1 MGGSGGT
8 PLLGLCG
15 YVPLNSVWFSRS
27 WVYDFT
33 IKRLEQGVFL
43 NWKPSKSVK
52 TCEERP
58 TFAIPIIFF
67 LNIYFSAK
75 NYLILYAKQSK
86 SGSESSVS
94 CHGLKQGSEMRSF
107 CLKQGRGLLAS
118 AAHLYTNLPWVFP
131 PPPRPGFLTS
141 HADVRSIRSS
151 SRVLQMK
158 VILQT
163 IRQEIYS
170 NMAKT
175 PAAEGIWMQSSVTN
189 ICLVTFLLCE
199 CARLK
204 CVHWKIQPLG
214 WILRNRSLK
223 IWLRGLGN
231 KAKEMYYSLLSLK
244 TISFLLLFPQASQLS
259 MNFNISELVY
269 LLNYFLKT
277 HK

>member
-1 MGGSGGT
+1 MQ
-8 PLLGLCG
+8 
-15 YVPLNSVWFSRS
+15 N
-27 WVYDFT
+27 
-33 IKRLEQGVFL
+33 KA
-43 NWKPSKSVK
+43 N
-52 TCEERP
+52 
-58 TFAIPIIFF
+58 
-67 LNIYFSAK
+67 
-75 NYLILYAKQSK
+75 
-86 SGSESSVS
+86 
-94 CHGLKQGSEMRSF
+94 
-107 CLKQGRGLLAS
+107 QGRKV
-118 AAHLYTNLPWVFP
+118 VFPVTVLNRVAKWEVFVLNRVGGCWPRRHTSTQTYLECSPP

-158 VILQT
+158 VILLT

-175 PAAEGIWMQSSVTN
+175 PAVEGIWMQSSVTN

-244 TISFLLLFPQASQLS
+244 TISFFYYSPKPR
-259 MNFNISELVY
+259 N
-269 LLNYFLKT
+269 
-277 HK
+277 

>member
-43 NWKPSKSVK
+43 DWKPSKSVK

-158 VILQT
+158 VILLT

-175 PAAEGIWMQSSVTN
+175 PAVEGIWMQSSVTN

-214 WILRNRSLK
+214 WILRIRSLK

-244 TISFLLLFPQASQLS
+244 TISFFYYSPKPR
-259 MNFNISELVY
+259 N
-269 LLNYFLKT
+269 
-277 HK
+277 

>member
-1 MGGSGGT
+1 MPRRIHSSLNSAVQCYQLIFVVHSLFLAREVGGSGGT

-15 YVPLNSVWFSRS
+15 YVPLNRVWFSRS

-43 NWKPSKSVK
+43 DWKPSKSVK

-118 AAHLYTNLPWVFP
+118 AAHLYTNFPWVFP
-131 PPPRPGFLTS
+131 PPL
-141 HADVRSIRSS
+141 
-151 SRVLQMK
+151 
-158 VILQT
+158 
-163 IRQEIYS
+163 
-170 NMAKT
+170 
-175 PAAEGIWMQSSVTN
+175 PARD
-189 ICLVTFLLCE
+189 F
-199 CARLK
+199 
-204 CVHWKIQPLG
+204 
-214 WILRNRSLK
+214 
-223 IWLRGLGN
+223 
-231 KAKEMYYSLLSLK
+231 
-244 TISFLLLFPQASQLS
+244 
-259 MNFNISELVY
+259 
-269 LLNYFLKT
+269 
-277 HK
+277 